1 MRFHDITKDDMKNG
15 DGLRVVLWL
24 SGCEHKCPE
33 CQNPITWD
41 KNYGLVFDDNA
52 KAELFD
58 ALSRDYI
65 SGITLSGGDPLFIG
79 NRNEITALLKE
90 IRDKFPDKNVWCY
103 TGYLF
108 EQVKDIEAL
117 KYIDVLVDGPYI
129 AALNDNKL
137 WWKGSENQRVID
149 VKKTLQNL
157 SSEPVLWISK

>member
-41 KNYGLVFDDNA
+41 ENYGLVFDDNA

-79 NRNEITALLKE
+79 NRNEVTALLKE